1 MKGWYESGVF
11 HKFNILI
18 NYGKFSAMAIKN
30 TTWHSNRIFLNIILI
45 GLLTGT
51 LDAIAALAWN
61 YKANAGII
69 FEFIAS
75 GVFGKAAYTGG
86 STMVLWGILFHYIIA
101 YAFTIA
107 FYLTYPFF
115 YKIFRNKYLIG
126 FEYGIICWFVM
137 NIIVI
142 PISKIG
148 LKPFHVVPTIIGMMI
163 LIICIG
169 LPVAIFAD
177 RRRKEI
183 FIR

>member
-1 MKGWYESGVF
+1 
-11 HKFNILI
+11 
-18 NYGKFSAMAIKN
+18 MAIQN
-30 TTWHSNRIFLNIILI
+30 TDRRNNIYLNIILI

-51 LDAIAALAWN
+51 LDAVAALAWN
-61 YKANAGII
+61 YRANAGVI

-75 GVFGKAAYTGG
+75 GAFGKAAYAGG

-107 FYLTYPFF
+107 FYLGYPFF
-115 YKIFRNKYLIG
+115 YNIFRNKYLIAI
-126 FEYGIICWFVM
+126 EYGIICWFVM

-148 LKPFHVVPTIIGMMI
+148 LKPFHILPTLIGMGI

-169 LPVAIFAD
+169 LPVALFAD
-177 RRRKEI
+177 KRRKRQKESL
-183 FIR
+183 FN